1 MRGWVFPVLV
11 LVLVL
16 VACGSA
22 SRRSTF
28 STRAPAEYPCVLHP
42 PASLPGSLFV
52 RQRLTITAERDG
64 RPVTGELEAVLQK
77 DGDTLTIVGLGPM
90 SVRAFTLVHRGDLIE
105 VEQHLGGE
113 LPFSPRNVV
122 VDVHRV
128 YWKRLPGTP
137 PAEGVRRGELDGEQ
151 LEETWRGGEL
161 VALSFTRPGTFVG
174 AVRVELGPGCS
185 ALACEPST
193 ATLHNE
199 WFRYTLEIENDAYE
213 RLP

>member
-1 MRGWVFPVLV
+1 MRRLVGLVFVFGLG
-11 LVLVL
+11 
-16 VACGSA
+16 ACGGA
-22 SRRSTF
+22 SRHYTIST
-28 STRAPAEYPCVLHP
+28 SAAAEYPCVLHP
-42 PASLPGSLFV
+42 PASLPGSWLV
-52 RQRLTITAERDG
+52 RQRLTITAQREG

-77 DGDTLTIVGLGPM
+77 EGEALTIVGLGPL
-90 SVRAFTLVHRGDLIE
+90 SVRAFTLVHRGERIE

-128 YWKRLPGTP
+128 YWKRLPGAP
-137 PAEGVRRGELDGEQ
+137 PADGVRRGELDGEQ

-161 VALSFTRPGTFVG
+161 VALSFTRPGAFRG

-185 ALACEPST
+185 ALACEPTT

-199 WFRYTLEIENDAYE
+199 WFHYTLEIENDAYE